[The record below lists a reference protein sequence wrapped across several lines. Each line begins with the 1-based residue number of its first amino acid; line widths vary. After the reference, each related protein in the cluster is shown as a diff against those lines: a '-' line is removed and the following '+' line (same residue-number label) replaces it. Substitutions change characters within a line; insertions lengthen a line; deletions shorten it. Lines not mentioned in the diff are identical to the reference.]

1 MSNINLTAPLQDR
14 DLTAPLRNVISTT
27 PTILTEVVNWVS
39 DTPDFMI
46 TSDGDFIVFN
56 NVTNPTAYPLELTAP
71 LQDRDLTAP
80 QRLG

>member
-14 DLTAPLRNVISTT
+14 DLIAPQRNVISLT
-27 PTILTEVVNWVS
+27 PTILTETVNWIT
-39 DTPDFMI
+39 DTADFLV
-46 TSDGDFIVFN
+46 TNNGDFIIFN
-56 NVTNPTAYPLELTAP
+56 NVANPTAYPLELTAP

>member
-1 MSNINLTAPLQDR
+1 MANINLTAPLQDR

-27 PTILTEVVNWVS
+27 PTILTETVNW
-39 DTPDFMI
+39 I
-46 TSDGDFIVFN
+46 TNGSDFIVTSAGDCIIFN
-56 NVTNPTAYPLELTAP
+56 NDTNPTAYPLELTAP